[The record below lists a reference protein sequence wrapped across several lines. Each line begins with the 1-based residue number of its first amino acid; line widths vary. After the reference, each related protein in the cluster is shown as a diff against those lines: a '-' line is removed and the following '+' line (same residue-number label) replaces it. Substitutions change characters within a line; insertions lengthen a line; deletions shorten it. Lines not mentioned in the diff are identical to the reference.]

1 MKALERGECRLR
13 EHRMRAGLSQE
24 DLSYE
29 LVRKFGLEISANMIS
44 HYENN
49 RKPMSIYVLRACAV
63 ILHKKMDDF
72 YTWST

>member
-13 EHRMRAGLSQE
+13 EHRNKAGLSQE

-29 LVRKFGLEISANMIS
+29 LFRRHGLDISANMIS
-44 HYENN
+44 HYEND
-49 RKPMSIYVLRACAV
+49 RRAMSIVVLRACAL

-72 YTWST
+72 YTWT